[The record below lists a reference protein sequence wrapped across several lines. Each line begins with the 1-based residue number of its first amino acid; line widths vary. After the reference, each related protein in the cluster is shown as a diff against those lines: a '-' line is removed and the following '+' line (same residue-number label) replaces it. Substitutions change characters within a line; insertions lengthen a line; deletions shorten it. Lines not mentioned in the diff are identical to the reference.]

1 MMSQKI
7 VAGIL
12 AAAITVSSI
21 APEAFAEISGV
32 GVGGTSTV
40 NEPTVDTSTDPASGG
55 SDKAEE
61 PGKTVSS
68 SEPGEGESDYTYNA
82 LDDGTIEIKGYSGSA
97 ENIVIPAQI
106 DGKSVTRIGNNAFE
120 KSSVKEIVI
129 PDSVTEIGSQAFS
142 GCEKLTGVL
151 IPNSVTMIQDNA
163 FFGCKSLASI
173 TIPDSVTDI
182 EMQAFCNCASLKS
195 VTIPASVTNIGD
207 YAFGYNSSFNT
218 DSWTSEMLK
227 VDGFK
232 INYVKNT
239 YGHYY
244 ATKNGFSDEACII
257 TNELYDGTLEI
268 SNYAGNSATYE
279 IPGEID
285 GKKVVRIG
293 DSAFID
299 CTELTSVTIPDG
311 VTDICW
317 RAFYNCVSLKS
328 VTIPESVINIDNYA
342 FGYYYDSD
350 SFATKKIDGFKI
362 NYVKNTYGHMYAIKN
377 GFTDEACLLTNELD
391 DGTLEIT
398 KYVGN
403 SATYVIPSEIDG
415 KKVTQIGSYAFS
427 SCTELTSVT
436 IPDGV
441 TSIGNST
448 FSDCTSLETVT
459 IPNSVTHIYSRAF
472 YNCTSL
478 KEVTIPASVTSIRD
492 YAFGYYYDIDSSET
506 KKVDGFKINYVN
518 NTRGH
523 WYAIKN
529 GFTDGACFVVNEL
542 GDGTVEITGYAGN
555 SATCVIPDEIDG
567 KKVTKI
573 GENAF
578 IDRTE
583 LTSVTI
589 PDGVKYIFGRAFS
602 GCTSLETV
610 TIPNGVTDICWRA
623 FYDCVSLKEV
633 TIPASVTNIEDYAF
647 GYYDDSDSSE
657 TKKVDGFKINYVKNT
672 YGHYYATENGF
683 TDEAYL
689 LTNELNDG
697 TLEISKYVGNSA
709 TSATYVIPG
718 EINGKKVAQIGNGAF
733 MVCTSLTSVTIPDGV
748 TSIDEAAFWG
758 CTSLTSV
765 TIPDS
770 VTSIKSKAFFNCTSL
785 KSVTIPASVTN
796 INIGDYALGYY
807 EIYNTD
813 SCEWEMYKVD
823 GFKINYVK
831 NTYGHM
837 YALKNGFTDE
847 ACLLTN
853 ELDDGTLEITK
864 YAGNSATY
872 VIPGEIDGKKVTQ
885 IGDKAFKGCA
895 ELTSITIPD
904 GVTSIGNNAFSGC
917 TSLETVTIPNSVT
930 YIERNTFYGCTSL
943 ETVTIPASV
952 TYIGDSAFYGCT
964 SLKSVTIPESVTY
977 IGTYAFAECYSL
989 KYADIPANVTSIGT
1003 SPFCNCRSLEN
1014 INIDEA
1020 NKCYTTVDGVLYDKD
1035 KTELINYPAGKK
1047 DSSYVIPEGIRVIR
1061 EKTFYGCLNLC
1072 ELTIPDSVTE
1082 IESGAFECSSLISDE
1097 YGTIKYVDGWVIGSG
1112 HTANV
1117 VLKDGTRGIAFE
1129 AFSGDGIIEKVTM
1142 PDTVKYINGYAF
1154 ENCTNLSEALLSSSL
1169 ENIESGAFFN
1179 CSNLADIV
1187 IPDSVISI
1195 TSDAFLNTALLDKQN
1210 TPVKYVGKWVI
1221 TAEDR
1226 DKIVIKDG
1234 TKGIASYAFI
1244 GCTSLTDITIP
1255 DSVTMIGDYAFGN
1268 CNSLTDIKIPNNVKN
1283 IGKNVFWFC
1292 ESLKNVTIPDSVT
1305 MIGDMAFVGCK
1316 SLTDITIPG
1325 SVTMIG
1331 DMAFSGCKSLTDI
1344 TIPGS
1349 VTMIGD
1355 AAFANCTSL
1364 TGITI
1369 PGSVTMIGDHVF
1381 AGCTSLTDI
1390 TIPGS
1395 VTSIGDSAFYNCPKL
1410 LDVTIPDSV
1419 TNIDDWAF
1427 GFDENDE
1434 KIDGFKIYCYG
1445 GTAGEQYA
1453 KDNGFE
1459 YEILECKVHKFG
1471 DWKTTKPATC
1481 TATGTKTRTCSV
1493 CGKVETATIAKTA
1506 HKYVNT
1512 VVKPTYTAQGYT
1524 LHKCSVCGASYKDN
1538 ETSKLTL
1545 AKVTGFKVKSLTSTN
1560 VTLQWNK
1567 NANASGYE
1575 IEQYKDGKWV
1585 NVAKITGNATTSYT
1599 VKGLKAGTA
1608 GYQFRIRAYR
1618 TEGKNKAYSGY
1629 SATVKVNTN
1638 PYGVGGFKC
1647 SSKASTS
1654 VTLKWNKG
1662 TTASGCQLQQ
1672 YKNGKW
1678 VTIYT
1683 GTKATNTSYTVKK
1696 LKAGTAGYRFRIRA
1710 YKTYGNTKQYG
1721 SWSSEVKVNTNPY
1734 GVGGFKCSSKSST
1747 SVTLKWNKGTT
1758 ASGYQLQ
1765 QYKNGKW
1772 VTIYTGTKATN
1783 TSYTVKGLKAG
1794 TAGYRFR
1801 IRAYKTYGNTKQYGS
1816 WSSEVK
1822 VNTNPYGVGGF
1833 KAKSTAKNSITL
1845 GWNKGTT
1852 ASGYQLQQYKGGK
1865 WVTVYTGTKATS
1877 TSCTVKRLKANTS
1890 YKFRIRAYKTYGS
1903 SKQYGSWSGTLTV
1916 RTKK

>member
-40 NEPTVDTSTDPASGG
+40 NEPTVDTSTDPASVG
-55 SDKAEE
+55 SDKTEE
-61 PGKTVSS
+61 PGEPVPRDSNGAVP
-68 SEPGEGESDYTYNA
+68 EPGEDESVYTYNA
-82 LDDGTIEIKGYSGSA
+82 LDDGTIEIRGYNGSA
-97 ENIVIPAQI
+97 ENVVIPAQI

-120 KSSVKEIVI
+120 KSSAKEIVI
-129 PDSVTEIGSQAFS
+129 PDSVTEIGCQAFS

-227 VDGFK
+227 IDGFK

-459 IPNSVTHIYSRAF
+459 IPNSVTHIYPRAF

-733 MVCTSLTSVTIPDGV
+733 MVCTSLTSVTIPD
-748 TSIDEAAFWG
+748 
-758 CTSLTSV
+758 
-765 TIPDS
+765 S

-904 GVTSIGNNAFSGC
+904 GVASIGNNAFSGC

-952 TYIGDSAFYGCT
+952 TYIGDNAFYGCT
-964 SLKSVTIPESVTY
+964 SLKSVAIPESVTY

-989 KYADIPANVTSIGT
+989 KYADIPANVTGIGT

-1325 SVTMIG
+1325 SVT
-1331 DMAFSGCKSLTDI
+1331 
-1344 TIPGS
+1344 
-1349 VTMIGD
+1349 
-1355 AAFANCTSL
+1355 
-1364 TGITI
+1364 
-1369 PGSVTMIGDHVF
+1369 
-1381 AGCTSLTDI
+1381 
-1390 TIPGS
+1390 
-1395 VTSIGDSAFYNCPKL
+1395 SIGDSAFYNCPKL

-1471 DWKTTKPATC
+1471 EWKTTKPATC

-1647 SSKASTS
+1647 SSKSSTS

-1662 TTASGCQLQQ
+1662 TTASGYQLQQ

-1734 GVGGFKCSSKSST
+1734 GVGGFK
-1747 SVTLKWNKGTT
+1747 
-1758 ASGYQLQ
+1758 
-1765 QYKNGKW
+1765 
-1772 VTIYTGTKATN
+1772 
-1783 TSYTVKGLKAG
+1783 
-1794 TAGYRFR
+1794 
-1801 IRAYKTYGNTKQYGS
+1801 
-1816 WSSEVK
+1816 
-1822 VNTNPYGVGGF
+1822 
-1833 KAKSTAKNSITL
+1833 AKSTAKTSITL

-1877 TSCTVKRLKANTS
+1877 TSYTVKRLKANTS
-1890 YKFRIRAYKTYGS
+1890 YKFRIRAYKTYGNA
-1903 SKQYGSWSGTLTV
+1903 KQYGSWSGTLTV
-1916 RTKK
+1916 RTKKEKHYASDKSLICPTFVI